1 MLQQALNEVSRVFQ
15 EASRAL
21 SGDVENRLGMVCMS
35 KGQHTEAMK
44 HFRRASH
51 HENAV
56 AAYNMGQCYELG
68 LGTSQNLKKVSTNFL
83 FCSICHVIAMYY
95 VIDFD
100 FVHLFCF
107 IIGC

>member
-1 MLQQALNEVSRVFQ
+1 MSPQALNEVSRVFQ

-35 KGQHTEAMK
+35 RGQHSEAMK

-68 LGTSQNLKKVSTNFL
+68 LGTSRNLKKVHT
-83 FCSICHVIAMYY
+83 IV
-95 VIDFD
+95 
-100 FVHLFCF
+100 LFCF
-107 IIGC
+107 ICNLSCNSF